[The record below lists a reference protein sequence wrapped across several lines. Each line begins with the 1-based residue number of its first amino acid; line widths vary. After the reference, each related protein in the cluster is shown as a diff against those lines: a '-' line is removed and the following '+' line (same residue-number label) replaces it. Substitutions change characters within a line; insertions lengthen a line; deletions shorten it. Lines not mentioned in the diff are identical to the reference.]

1 MGSLARSLLVALAV
15 SLTSATAAV
24 AAIRPSDA
32 AATHAYLRARIAVQ
46 HAAARTEPAAIT
58 ALAKLEGQLKAGC
71 PGVLTGAPP
80 HVKGE
85 RTNES
90 DLHVSEELLIVT
102 LGTAERVEH
111 AELARFA
118 RTVRRLR
125 WSNPKLTRLLRSLA
139 LESDEQSAIPVPD
152 LCSDLRFWVS
162 SGYTAVS
169 AGTQLYLHRLRV
181 VSSITT
187 IEPEPNEPIGENLFK
202 LNALVAHRLR
212 PYEDRADR
220 LLARKALPPEPTLS
234 HAIDEP
240 AFRALLQAVGKVYAA
255 LGSTSAQ
262 STSGQAPALELV
274 RFPKSAGAAAGTLA
288 VKRPADAPGPA

>member
-1 MGSLARSLLVALAV
+1 MGSLARSLPVALAV
-15 SLTSATAAV
+15 SLPSATTGL
-24 AAIRPSDA
+24 AAIRPTDA
-32 AATHAYLRARIAVQ
+32 AATHAYLRARIVVE
-46 HAAARTEPAAIT
+46 HAATTTEPAAIA
-58 ALAKLEGQLKAGC
+58 ALAQLEGQVKAGC
-71 PGVLTGAPP
+71 PGVLAGAPP

-90 DLHVSEELLIVT
+90 DLNVSEELLLGT

-111 AELARFA
+111 AQLARFA
-118 RTVRRLR
+118 HTVRRLR

-162 SGYTAVS
+162 GGYTAVS

-202 LNALVAHRLR
+202 PNALVAHRLR

-220 LLARKALPPEPTLS
+220 VLARKALPSEPSLS

-240 AFRALLQAVGKVYAA
+240 AFRALLEAVGKVYAA
-255 LGSTSAQ
+255 LGSGDQRTA
-262 STSGQAPALELV
+262 
-274 RFPKSAGAAAGTLA
+274 AGARAGAFSKIGGRRWHSRGEAA
-288 VKRPADAPGPA
+288 R